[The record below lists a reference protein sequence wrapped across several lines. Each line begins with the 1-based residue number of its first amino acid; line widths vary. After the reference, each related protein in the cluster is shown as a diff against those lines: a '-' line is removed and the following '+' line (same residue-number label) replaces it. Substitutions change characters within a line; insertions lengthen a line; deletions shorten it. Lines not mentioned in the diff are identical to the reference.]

1 LEHQIKSLEANKGK
15 LAVLAAA
22 AAMSYFF
29 LGLSAARAI
38 IGISIFWILP
48 AYILMSSLNLKDEE
62 KLALSFFAGIVIIPS
77 LVYWLAFVLP
87 FRASIYVVTGSL
99 LAVGV
104 YLTLRRKKEE
114 DAKTQQN

>member
-1 LEHQIKSLEANKGK
+1 LDFAN
-15 LAVLAAA
+15 VLLQVAIVFIT
-22 AAMSYFF
+22 FF
-29 LGLSAARAI
+29 
-38 IGISIFWILP
+38 FV
-48 AYILMSSLNLKDEE
+48 LKDEE

>member
-1 LEHQIKSLEANKGK
+1 MEAITRRLAGNKGK
-15 LAVLAAA
+15 IAILASA
-22 AAMSYFF
+22 AAMAYFF
-29 LGLSAARAI
+29 LGLSAARAV

-48 AYILMSSLNLKDEE
+48 AYILIYPLNLKDEE

-87 FRASIYVVTGSL
+87 FRTSIYAVTGSL
-99 LAVGV
+99 LAVGI
-104 YLTLRRKKEE
+104 YITLRGKKEE